1 MEKGYGDFKAEGE
14 RTDDEG
20 HIRRVKFEEEVGETE
35 VVPVGAD
42 PETGEVSYET
52 LTQELDE
59 RQSDGEQESERP
71 GIDD

>member
-1 MEKGYGDFKAEGE
+1 
-14 RTDDEG
+14 
-20 HIRRVKFEEEVGETE
+20 VGETD

-59 RQSDGEQESERP
+59 RQNDGEQESEQP